1 MIQPQQTPSPDGDV
15 EQDDAVIGVALR
27 YSALAFLALAFVGGG
42 GYWVYLMLQPAP
54 VVEAPIQQVERF
66 QTRQSPKLELPQIPF
81 KEITQEAGITF
92 VHENGAEGE
101 KLLPE
106 TMGGGCAFFD
116 YDNDGDQDLLLTNSR
131 RWDWDKRPALEKAPT
146 AALYQNDG
154 TGKFTD
160 VTAEVGLNVS
170 FYGMGVA
177 VGDYDNDGDE
187 DLYFSTVGTGRLF
200 RNEGAKFVEVTDAAG
215 VGGSPT
221 GWGSSCGWFDYDN
234 DNDLDLWVDQYVVW
248 TPEMDRKQDFT
259 LTGGKRAYGRPMQ
272 FDGTFPVLYRN
283 NGDQTFT
290 DVSQEMGI
298 QVTDPQT
305 NKPSAKSLGVTFADV
320 DHDGWLD
327 VLVANDTVQNF
338 LLMNRQGKTFEEVGR
353 IHGIAFS
360 PEGSARAGMGI
371 DCAMFREGT
380 DDCGV
385 VVGNFA
391 NEMTALYVAPK
402 GTDSFTDEAIST
414 GLGPQ
419 TRSVLS
425 FAVLFLD
432 ADLDG
437 RLDLF
442 QANGHLED
450 EISKVQQSQ
459 SYEQP
464 AQLFWNAG
472 PSQPTEFVPLTE
484 KECGPDLFQP
494 MVGRGAACADIDGD
508 GDLDIIEAACG
519 KAPRLLRN
527 DSQTGNHWVRF
538 ALKGSTVN
546 RDAIGAEVTIVAGG
560 KKQSRMVVPTRSYQS
575 QSEKIVT
582 FGLGKIDKVES
593 VTIQWPGGQK
603 QTVAPPGIDRLISV
617 EQAAP

>member
-1 MIQPQQTPSPDGDV
+1 MTQPQQTPSPDGEV
-15 EQDDAVIGVALR
+15 EQDDAVVGVALR
-27 YSALAFLALAFVGGG
+27 YSALAFLGLALLAGG
-42 GYWVYLMLQPAP
+42 GYLAYRAMQPPP
-54 VVEAPIQQVERF
+54 VVQAPTKQVEEIKVRKA
-66 QTRQSPKLELPQIPF
+66 TLELPQIPF
-81 KEITQEAGITF
+81 KDVTQEAGITF

-106 TMGGGCAFFD
+106 TMGGGCAFLD
-116 YDNDGDQDLLLTNSR
+116 YDGDGDQDLLLTNSR
-131 RWDWDKRPALEKAPT
+131 RWDWDKRPAPEKAPSC
-146 AALYQNDG
+146 ALYQNDG
-154 TGKFTD
+154 TGKFSD
-160 VTAEVGLNVS
+160 VTEAAGLSSS

-177 VGDYDNDGDE
+177 VGDYDNDGDS
-187 DLYFSTVGTGRLF
+187 DLYFSAVGTGKLF
-200 RNEGAKFVEVTDAAG
+200 RNDSAKFVEVTEAAG
-215 VGGSPT
+215 VAGSPQ
-221 GWGSSCGWFDYDN
+221 GWGSSCGWFDFDN
-234 DNDLDLWVDQYVVW
+234 DGDLDLWVSQYVVW
-248 TPEMDRKQDFT
+248 TPDMDRKQDFT
-259 LTGGKRAYGRPMQ
+259 LTGGQRAYGRPMQ

-283 NGDQTFT
+283 NGDQTFS
-290 DVSQEMGI
+290 DVSAEMGI

-305 NKPSAKSLGVTFADV
+305 DKPSAKSLGVTFADV
-320 DHDGWLD
+320 DRNGWVD

-338 LLMNRQGKTFEEVGR
+338 LLMNREGRKFEEMGR
-353 IHGIAFS
+353 VHGIAFS
-360 PEGSARAGMGI
+360 PEGTARAGMGI
-371 DCAMFREGT
+371 DVGMFREGT

-385 VVGNFA
+385 AVGNFA
-391 NEMTALYVAPK
+391 LEMTALYVAPS
-402 GTDSFTDEAIST
+402 GTESFTDEAVST

-419 TRSVLS
+419 TRSVLT

-472 PSQPTEFVPLTE
+472 PSQATEFVPLTE
-484 KECGPDLFQP
+484 KECGPDLFRP

-527 DSQTGNHWVRF
+527 DSPKGNHWVRF
-538 ALKGSTVN
+538 ALRGSKAN
-546 RDAIGAEVTIVAGG
+546 RDAIGAEVSIVAGG
-560 KKQSRMVVPTRSYQS
+560 KKQTRQVLPTRSYQS

-582 FGLGKIDKVES
+582 FGLGKIDKVDS
-593 VTIQWPGGQK
+593 VTVRWPGGQEQK
-603 QTVAPPGIDRLISV
+603 VEVSGVDQLITI
-617 EQAAP
+617 EQAGQ